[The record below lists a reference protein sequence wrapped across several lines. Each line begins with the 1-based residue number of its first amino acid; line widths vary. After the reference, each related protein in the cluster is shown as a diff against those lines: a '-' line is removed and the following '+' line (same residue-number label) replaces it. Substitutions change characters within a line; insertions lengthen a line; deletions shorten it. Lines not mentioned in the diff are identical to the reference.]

1 MTFECVDSRIQE
13 AKKSRS
19 QEVKNGPM
27 RNSAPEPLENTQ
39 DAYATMTG
47 GPSLLVLFE
56 FLNSG
61 LLKCPSPCV
70 GQEQKLELSLTLKIF
85 PNIYQSEGYPIS
97 TGDRL

>member
-1 MTFECVDSRIQE
+1 LNAWIQE
-13 AKKSRS
+13 FKKPRI

-27 RNSAPEPLENTQ
+27 RDSAPEPVENTQ

-47 GPSLLVLFE
+47 GPSLLVLLG
-56 FLNSG
+56 FLNSR
-61 LLKCPSPCV
+61 LLDFLFPCV

-85 PNIYQSEGYPIS
+85 PNIYQSEGYPSS

>member
-1 MTFECVDSRIQE
+1 LNAWIQEFKKPRIQE
-13 AKKSRS
+13 F
-19 QEVKNGPM
+19 KNGPM

-47 GPSLLVLFE
+47 SPSLLVLLE
-56 FLNSG
+56 FLNSR
-61 LLKCPSPCV
+61 LLDFLFPCV

>member
-1 MTFECVDSRIQE
+1 MHGFKNSRIQE
-13 AKKSRS
+13 F
-19 QEVKNGPM
+19 KNGPM

-47 GPSLLVLFE
+47 GPSLLVLLE
-56 FLNSG
+56 FLNSR
-61 LLKCPSPCV
+61 LLDFLFPCV